1 MTVLVT
7 GGAGYIG
14 SHMVLALAD
23 AGRDVVVL
31 DDLSTGFDWM
41 VHPDATFIE
50 GDVGD
55 ESLVAEIISKHSIK
69 AIAHF
74 AGSIIVPESV
84 SDPLKYYLNNTVRTR
99 SLISAAV
106 GSGVEQ
112 FLFSST
118 AAVYGDAKESPI
130 TEGTPLNPVS
140 PYGTSKLM
148 TEMMLRDVTRAHPL
162 RFVALRYFNVA
173 GADPQGRSGQ
183 STRQATHLI
192 KVATQAA
199 LGERSHIDIFGTDY
213 PTPDGTCLR
222 DYIHV
227 SDLAQAHMLAL
238 DYLDAGGNSTV
249 FNCGYGRGYSVHEVV
264 EAVKRVSG
272 VDFPVNLSPRRA
284 GDPATL
290 IAGAERV
297 RETLNWSPRHDDLE
311 AIIRH
316 ALSWENS
323 LKLRRAEAA

>member
-23 AGRDVVVL
+23 AGKDVVVL

-41 VHPDATFIE
+41 VHPSATLIQ
-50 GDVGD
+50 GDVGN
-55 ESLVAEIISKHSIK
+55 EALVADIIQKHGVK

-74 AGSIIVPESV
+74 AGSIVVPESV
-84 SDPLKYYLNNTVRTR
+84 TDPLGYYLNNTVKSRA
-99 SLISAAV
+99 LISAAV
-106 GSGVEQ
+106 RNGIEQ

-130 TEGTPLNPVS
+130 SETTPLNPVS

-148 TEMMLRDVTRAHPL
+148 TEMMLRDVARAHPL

-192 KVATQAA
+192 KVATQAV
-199 LGERSHIDIFGTDY
+199 LGERPHLDIFGTDY

-227 SDLAQAHMLAL
+227 SDLAQAHTLAL
-238 DYLDAGGNSTV
+238 DYLDAGGGSV
-249 FNCGYGRGYSVHEVV
+249 VLNCGYGRGYSVLEVV

-272 VDFPVNLSPRRA
+272 VVFTVNLSPRRP

-290 IAGAERV
+290 IASAAQIQEI
-297 RETLNWSPRHDDLE
+297 LNWSPKLDDLE
-311 AIIRH
+311 AIISH
-316 ALSWENS
+316 ALAWESS